1 MTESQVEYISYSLD
15 TTGYNTNIIKTKFYE
30 KNGHH
35 YKILNY
41 DNSFIC
47 FDDIFN
53 AQYRS
58 VIVSSPENK
67 VVSFSPPK
75 SIEMNKFI
83 ENNPTV
89 HEKIYANEAIEGT
102 MMNLFYDNRSQQWE
116 IATKGAVGG
125 TYFYYRNEY
134 DDSTKTPPKTFY
146 RMFLEALYASDS
158 QDLNDLEIIR
168 ELPTYYS
175 YSFVLQHPENH
186 IVLEITKP
194 KLYLVALYDV
204 SETDSVKWIPQQYYE
219 KWDIF
224 NKLIGII
231 EFPKQ
236 YIGNTYELIEQENCS
251 IQNNF
256 KSLGIMFMNIA
267 SGERALMENPNY
279 KYMKTIRGNNPNLQY
294 QYLCLRRTHKI
305 NEFLHFFPQYKNLF
319 HKFYE
324 DYNNFVTNVHLS
336 YLTYY
341 VQKQEIQ
348 ISKKFFPHIYKIHHN
363 LFLPSVQT
371 GTPLIIRR
379 KIVLEYFDAMEPRE
393 ILYHLNYDK
402 RMLKKNINDSSSDE
416 V

>member
-1 MTESQVEYISYSLD
+1 MTEAQVEYISYSLD
-15 TTGYNTNIIKTKFYE
+15 TTGYNTNIIKTKIYE

-47 FDDIFN
+47 FDDIIN

-158 QDLNDLEIIR
+158 QELNDLEIVR

-236 YIGNTYELIEQENCS
+236 YIGKTYELIEQENCS

-379 KIVLEYFDAMEPRE
+379 KVALEYFDAMEPRE

>member
-1 MTESQVEYISYSLD
+1 MTEAQVEYISYSLD

-47 FDDIFN
+47 FDDVVN

-83 ENNPTV
+83 EKNPTID
-89 HEKIYANEAIEGT
+89 EKIYANEAIEGT
-102 MMNLFYDNRSQQWE
+102 MMNLFYDNRSQLWE

-146 RMFLEALYASDS
+146 RMFLEALSASDS
-158 QDLNDLEIIR
+158 QELNDLEIIR
-168 ELPTYYS
+168 ELPTCYS

-204 SETDSVKWIPQQYYE
+204 SETNSVKWIPQQYYE

-224 NKLIGII
+224 HKLVGII
-231 EFPKQ
+231 EFPKP
-236 YIGNTYELIEQENCS
+236 YIGNTYDLIEKENCS

-256 KSLGIMFMNIA
+256 KSLGIMFMNTA
-267 SGERALMENPNY
+267 TGERALMENPNY
-279 KYMKTIRGNNPNLQY
+279 KYMKSLRGNNPNLQY
-294 QYLCLRRTHKI
+294 QYLCLRRTHKVK
-305 NEFLHFFPQYKNLF
+305 EFLHFFPQYNNLF
-319 HKFYE
+319 HKFFE

-363 LFLPSVQT
+363 LYLPSVQA

-379 KIVLEYFDAMEPRE
+379 KVVLEYFDAMEPRE
-393 ILYHLNYDK
+393 MLYHLNYDK

>member
-1 MTESQVEYISYSLD
+1 M
-15 TTGYNTNIIKTKFYE
+15 NTFIE
-30 KNGHH
+30 KNPN
-35 YKILNY
+35 I
-41 DNSFIC
+41 D
-47 FDDIFN
+47 
-53 AQYRS
+53 
-58 VIVSSPENK
+58 
-67 VVSFSPPK
+67 
-75 SIEMNKFI
+75 
-83 ENNPTV
+83 
-89 HEKIYANEAIEGT
+89 EKIYANEAIEGT
-102 MMNLFYDNRSQQWE
+102 MMNLFYDARSQQWE

-146 RMFLEALYASDS
+146 RMFLEALSASDS
-158 QDLNDLEIIR
+158 QELNDLEIIR

-204 SETDSVKWIPQQYYE
+204 SETESVKWIPPQYYE

-224 NKLIGII
+224 HKLVGII
-231 EFPKQ
+231 EFPKP
-236 YIGNTYELIEQENCS
+236 YVGKTYDSIEKENCS
-251 IQNNF
+251 IQTNF
-256 KSLGIMFMNIA
+256 NSLGIMFMNITT
-267 SGERALMENPNY
+267 GERALMENPNY
-279 KYMKTIRGNNPNLQY
+279 KYMKSLRGNNPNLQY
-294 QYLCLRRTHKI
+294 QYLSLRRTHKVK
-305 NEFLHFFPQYKNLF
+305 EFLHFFPQYNNLF
-319 HKFYE
+319 HKFFE

-363 LFLPSVQT
+363 LYLPSVQT

-379 KIVLEYFDAMEPRE
+379 KVVLEYFDAMEPRE

-402 RMLKKNINDSSSDE
+402 RMLKKNINDTSSDE